1 MKKQDNNPLDQFFR
15 ENTEQH
21 FPYDPALWSKADKDI
36 GALFGKRYRMVFL
49 ALLLVFMSSIAV
61 FFAYDNHSKAGKI
74 SMVKK
79 SGNSVL
85 TNKSTTYKSKENIE
99 GKGENT
105 TYFSTKNETTD
116 DNTSTTSSTETTIS
130 GNPNT
135 SLKVEEQNPYTKE
148 EETNPSKQKD
158 INTKEEIAKKEESQS
173 NAESVPVANEE
184 DPVAEVNEVKQRID
198 YISFIMFSKPFQ
210 AFPFS
215 GITQNPESK
224 KINFNPKKRKFAT
237 TIEFENLNSIFLEHK
252 LSGLQKQEL
261 DYKNKYEREKSSKG
275 YSLNIML
282 QRGGFGLVTG
292 LGYANAIIKTSYIS
306 TSNTFELSEAKYKML
321 DDSVRQSQTGTS
333 WNNIKEY
340 RDTIARHSQEGVL
353 KGQASQNVFQWIKVP
368 LKFSYQKSLYRL
380 RFSARVGVDF
390 IWLYNTKG
398 MFINSNLDALNT
410 EEKLKK
416 LNANASGQIMAGY
429 QLNHKIQ
436 VGGSFYI
443 NQQLGSNFANYGS
456 RFKSHGFG
464 WYVRWSL

>member
-1 MKKQDNNPLDQFFR
+1 MKKQDKNPLDQFFR

-21 FPYDPALWSKADKDI
+21 FPYDPALWSKAEKGL
-36 GALFGKRYRMVFL
+36 GAFYGKKYRVILL

-61 FFAYDNHSKAGKI
+61 FFAYDNHGKAGKI

-85 TNKSTTYKSKENIE
+85 TNKSKENIE
-99 GKGENT
+99 GNGENT

-116 DNTSTTSSTETTIS
+116 ASTSTTSSTETTIS
-130 GNPNT
+130 SNPNT
-135 SLKVEEQNPYTKE
+135 PLEREGQNPYTKE

-158 INTKEEIAKKEESQS
+158 INTKDDIIKKEESQS
-173 NAESVPVANEE
+173 NAESVPAGKEAE
-184 DPVAEVNEVKQRID
+184 DPISEVNNVKERID
-198 YISFIMFSKPFQ
+198 YTNFSMFSKPFQ
-210 AFPFS
+210 TFPFS
-215 GITQNPESK
+215 GITQNPESNH
-224 KINFNPKKRKFAT
+224 INLDPKKRKFAT

-252 LSGLQKQEL
+252 LSGLPKQEL
-261 DYKNKYEREKSSKG
+261 EYKNKYEKEKSSTG
-275 YSLNIML
+275 YSLNIMM

-380 RFSARVGVDF
+380 RFSARVGLDF
-390 IWLYNTKG
+390 MWLYNTKG

-436 VGGSFYI
+436 VGGSLYM
-443 NQQLGSNFANYGS
+443 NQQLGSNFVNYNS
-456 RFKSHGFG
+456 RFQSKGCG
-464 WYVRWSL
+464 VYVRWSL

>member
-1 MKKQDNNPLDQFFR
+1 MKKQDKNPLDQFFR

-61 FFAYDNHSKAGKI
+61 FFAYDNHGKAGKI
-74 SMVKK
+74 SMFKK

-85 TNKSTTYKSKENIE
+85 TEKSTTVKSKGNIE

-105 TYFSTKNETTD
+105 TYVSTKNETIVA
-116 DNTSTTSSTETTIS
+116 NASTASSTETTIS

-135 SLKVEEQNPYTKE
+135 PLESEGQNPYTKE

-158 INTKEEIAKKEESQS
+158 INTKDDIINKEESQS
-173 NAESVPVANEE
+173 NAESVQVGKEE
-184 DPVAEVNEVKQRID
+184 DPVADVNNLKERID
-198 YISFIMFSKPFQ
+198 YTNFSMFSKPFQ

-215 GITQNPESK
+215 GITQNPESNY
-224 KINFNPKKRKFAT
+224 INLDRKKRKFAT

-292 LGYANAIIKTSYIS
+292 LGYADAVIKTGYIS

-380 RFSARVGVDF
+380 RFSARVGLDF
-390 IWLYNTKG
+390 MWLYNTKG
-398 MFINSNLDALNT
+398 TFINSNLDALNT

-436 VGGSFYI
+436 VGGSLYM
-443 NQQLGSNFANYGS
+443 NQQLGSNFVNYNS
-456 RFKSHGFG
+456 RFQSKGCG
-464 WYVRWSL
+464 VYVRWSL